1 MTTHRSTRGWAPLL
15 VLLTLALLPASALAA
30 GENYGRVSGYVYDP
44 TGSAL
49 AEVPL
54 TISGPALQQ
63 PISRT
68 SGEDGRYEFDLLP
81 PGEGYQIEVTVEGFT
96 PLKLKNIAVRLG
108 QTTPVDVKLDV
119 FTETQAQATYEI
131 TERTNPIIN
140 PDSAQTGAVVT
151 ADKAAQTPI
160 FTQPQGIAQLV
171 AGVGPGTAPSSRGGI
186 SRWGKFYVDG
196 MDTTDV
202 SDGSI
207 TSTMNF
213 YAVENFEIITGGL
226 DAQYNALGVVQNIV
240 TKTGSNRFTYDAA
253 LVLQPSWAGAKT
265 QFSSNQPASTGGLL
279 QNSSGPQ
286 PITTF
291 YSPVLALG
299 GPIVK
304 DRLWF
309 YLSGQM
315 NFSLRETPLTING
328 VQENRPRDT
337 RTNLARLKLT
347 WQPTSRDRLSLA
359 VNVDRNTI
367 SNNYSNANTSPEA
380 ESRIARGGYFL
391 IANYDRNINDSTLF
405 QLQTG
410 FTYKDVYQGPQNDDL
425 NAVAHVDSSTSF
437 VRDSSTALS
446 SSTLPG
452 NYSTENRY
460 RFQFDPTLLFKRG
473 AHQMKA
479 GIQVGYLAGDQSL
492 GTTGNLRYL
501 DRNGYCDPSS
511 PSYPAGCDTRVS
523 FYGANGV
530 LGPNNTD
537 ASVAQ
542 LGAFVQDRWTVNRQ
556 LTVVAGLRAD
566 VGRLYGNNSTF
577 ITNLVGIGPRVSA
590 TYDVTNDRKTLLKAH
605 YGRSNEMGDV
615 FVAQR
620 ANPDL
625 LQYSATFNTTTNT
638 FNDCTPETPAGTPG
652 CTVAG
657 GANGRFF
664 DKTHTPPSVDE
675 VSLGLHREVSEGAVV
690 GVDLTYRRYNNMWV
704 DEEVNQIWD
713 PSGTRVIGYV
723 DPAKVNSTVYRIHN
737 PSDAWRDYKG
747 GDLWAQG
754 KLGRWDL
761 LASYTLAFNNGTVGS
776 YFDGYGS
783 NPRLKYLFNGPTPDD
798 IRHTL
803 KGAVGYSTPFGLDFN
818 LRARY
823 LTGTPLWQY
832 QQLNSTA
839 TGAPGSTNFY
849 RSPRGTGYAV
859 TRGTANFNDPTTV
872 SELRNPSQLV
882 IDAQVRY
889 DVGRLVQ
896 LGSNKMELML
906 LITNVLN
913 NTDATAYYDQ
923 YSTGTNNN
931 YGLVRSRSNG
941 PVAGQLTLRFRN

>member
-1 MTTHRSTRGWAPLL
+1 MKTPLLRGWAPLL
-15 VLLTLALLPASALAA
+15 MILALALLPSSARAA

-44 TGSAL
+44 TGTAL
-49 AEVPL
+49 SEVPL

-81 PGEGYQIEVTVEGFT
+81 PGEGYTLEVTVEGFT
-96 PLKLKNIAVRLG
+96 PTKIKNIGVRLG
-108 QTTPVDVKLDV
+108 QTTPVDVKLEV
-119 FTETQAQATYEI
+119 FTETQATATYEI
-131 TERTNPIIN
+131 TERANPIIN

-151 ADKAAQTPI
+151 AEKAAQTPI
-160 FTQPQGIAQLV
+160 YTQPQGMAQLV

-207 TSTMNF
+207 SSTMNF

-226 DAQYNALGVVQNIV
+226 DAQYNSLGVVQNIV

-265 QFSSNQPASTGGLL
+265 QFASNQPTSAGGLL
-279 QNSSGPQ
+279 QSSGPQ
-286 PITTF
+286 AVTTF

-315 NFSLRETPLTING
+315 NFSLRETPLTLNG
-328 VQENRPRDT
+328 VQENRPKDT

-347 WQPTSRDRLSLA
+347 WQPTASDRLSLA

-367 SNNYSNANTSPEA
+367 TNNYSNANTSLDA

-391 IANYDRNINDSTLF
+391 IANYDRNVSDNVLF

-410 FTYKDVYQGPQNDDL
+410 VTYKNVYQGPQNNDL
-425 NAVAHVDSSTSF
+425 DAVAHIDTSNSFATGSSNS
-437 VRDSSTALS
+437 LS
-446 SSTLPG
+446 NYTG
-452 NYSTENRY
+452 NYSTENKY
-460 RFQFDPTLLFKRG
+460 RFQFDPTLLFKLG

-479 GIQVGYLAGDQSL
+479 GFQAGYLSGDQEL
-492 GTTGNLRYL
+492 GTSGNLRYL
-501 DRNGYCDPSS
+501 DRGGVCNPDDP
-511 PSYPAGCDTRVS
+511 ATFGFCQTRVS
-523 FYGANGV
+523 FYGADGQP
-530 LGPNNTD
+530 GANTTS
-537 ASVAQ
+537 AGVAQ
-542 LGAFVQDRWTVNRQ
+542 LGAFLQDRWTINRQ
-556 LTVVAGLRAD
+556 LTLVAGLRAD
-566 VGRLYGNNSTF
+566 VARLYGDNNTF
-577 ITNLVGIGPRVSA
+577 VTNLVGIGPRVSA
-590 TYDVTNDRKTLLKAH
+590 TYDITNDRKTLLKAH

-615 FVAQR
+615 FIAQH

-625 LQYSATFNTTTNT
+625 LQYSASFNTTTRT
-638 FNDCTPETPAGTPG
+638 FTDCTPDTPSGTTG
-652 CTVAG
+652 CSVSG
-657 GANGRFF
+657 GANGRSF

-675 VSLGLHREVSEGAVV
+675 VSLGLHREVSEGSVV
-690 GVDLTYRRYNNMWV
+690 GVDLTYRRYNNMWI

-723 DPAKVNSTVYRIHN
+723 DPSTSGTVYRIRN
-737 PSDAWRDYKG
+737 PDDAWRDYKG
-747 GDLWAQG
+747 ADLWVQG

-761 LASYTLAFNNGTVGS
+761 LASYTLAFNNGTVGN
-776 YFDGYGS
+776 YFDGYGT
-783 NPRLKYLFNGPTPDD
+783 NPRLKYLFEGPMPDD

-832 QQLNSTA
+832 QTLSSSS
-839 TGAPGSTNFY
+839 TGAPGSISFY
-849 RSPRGTGYAV
+849 RSPRGTGYTVNRNSANV
-859 TRGTANFNDPTTV
+859 LVSNFNDPATLT
-872 SELRNPSQLV
+872 ELRNPAQLV

-889 DVGRLVQ
+889 DLGRLVK
-896 LGSNKMELML
+896 LGQNKMELML
-906 LITNVLN
+906 LVTNVLN
-913 NTDATAYYDQ
+913 NTDATALYDQ
-923 YSTGTNNN
+923 YGTAT
-931 YGLVRSRSNG
+931 YGQTRSRGNS
-941 PVAGQLTLRFRN
+941 PIAGQMTLRFRN

>member
-1 MTTHRSTRGWAPLL
+1 MRGLAPLL
-15 VLLTLALLPASALAA
+15 VLLVLALVPTLALAA

-44 TGSAL
+44 TGTAL
-49 AEVPL
+49 SDVPL
-54 TISGPALQQ
+54 TIRGPALQQ

-81 PGEGYQIEVTVEGFT
+81 PGQDYAIEVAVEGFT
-96 PLKLKNIAVRLG
+96 PIKLQSIVVRLG
-108 QTTPVDVKLDV
+108 QTTPVDVKLEV
-119 FTETQAQATYEI
+119 LTETQAVATYTINEQV
-131 TERTNPIIN
+131 NPIIN

-151 ADKAAQTPI
+151 AEKAAQTPI

-171 AGVGPGTAPSSRGGI
+171 AGVGPGNAPSLRGGL

-207 TSTMNF
+207 SSTMNF

-265 QFSSNQPASTGGLL
+265 QFSSNQATSAGGLL
-279 QNSSGPQ
+279 QTTGPQ
-286 PITTF
+286 AVTTF
-291 YSPVLALG
+291 YSPVLAIG

-315 NFSLRETPLTING
+315 NFSLRETPLTFNG
-328 VQENRPRDT
+328 EQENRPKDT

-347 WQPTSRDRLSLA
+347 WQPGARDRLSFA

-367 SNNYSNANTSPEA
+367 SNNYSNANTALEA

-391 IANYDRNINDSTLF
+391 IANYDHNFTDNVLF

-410 FTYKDVYQGPQNDDL
+410 ATYKNVYQGPQNDDL
-425 NAVAHVDSSTSF
+425 DAVAHVDTKNNNFATGSSNS
-437 VRDSSTALS
+437 LS
-446 SSTLPG
+446 GYTG
-452 NYSTENRY
+452 NYSTENKY
-460 RFQFDPTLLFKRG
+460 RFQFDPTVLFKLG
-473 AHQMKA
+473 DHQMKA
-479 GIQVGYLAGDQSL
+479 GFQAGYLLGDQDL
-492 GTTGNLRYL
+492 GTSGNLRYL
-501 DRNGYCDPSS
+501 DSGGVCNPEDPSTAS
-511 PSYPAGCDTRVS
+511 FCNTRQS
-523 FYGANGV
+523 FYSADGV
-530 LGPNNTD
+530 AGTNTTS

-542 LGAFVQDRWTVNRQ
+542 LGAFLQDRWTLNRQ
-556 LTVVAGLRAD
+556 LTLVLGLRAD
-566 VGRLYGNNSTF
+566 VARLYGNNTF
-577 ITNLVGIGPRVSA
+577 VTNLVGIGPRVSA

-615 FVAQR
+615 FIAQH

-625 LQYSATFNTTTNT
+625 LQYTSTFNQTSKT
-638 FNDCTPETPAGTPG
+638 FADCGPGTPLATG
-652 CTVAG
+652 ACAVAG
-657 GANGRFF
+657 GATGRTF

-675 VSLGLHREVSEGAVV
+675 VSLGLHREVAPGAVV
-690 GVDLTYRRYNNMWV
+690 GVDLTYRRYNNMWI

-713 PSGTRVIGYV
+713 ASGTRVIGYA
-723 DPAKVNSTVYRIHN
+723 DPERPNQTVYRIRN
-737 PSDAWRDYKG
+737 PKDAWRDYRG
-747 GDLWAQG
+747 GDLWVQG
-754 KLGRWDL
+754 NVGRWNL
-761 LASYTLAFNNGTVGS
+761 LTSYTLGFNNGTVGS
-776 YFDGYGS
+776 YFDGYGA
-783 NPRLKYLFNGPTPDD
+783 NPRLKYLFEGPMPDD

-803 KGAVGYSTPFGLDFN
+803 KGAVGYSTPFGLDVN

-832 QQLNSTA
+832 QTLNSST
-839 TGAPGSTNFY
+839 TGAPGSTTYY

-859 TRGTANFNDPTTV
+859 NSGTANFNDPNTIQ
-872 SELRNPSQLV
+872 ELRNPSQFIL
-882 IDAQVRY
+882 DAQVRY
-889 DVGRLVQ
+889 DVGHLVK
-896 LGSNKMELML
+896 LGQNRMELML

-913 NTDATAYYDQ
+913 NTDATALYDQ
-923 YSTGTNNN
+923 YGNAN
-931 YGLVRSRSNG
+931 YGLVRSRSNS
-941 PVAGQLTLRFRN
+941 PIAGQLTLRFRN